1 MPGET
6 RLRSVLRTSV
16 HLSQPPRHRHKTACL
31 RGAGIL
37 AGHQAVI
44 ERAVP
49 VVAGGRRA
57 SAGIAGASST
67 VIAGGGQSG
76 GGSSAGVAPRKRLRI
91 KHKILL
97 AFQIRFWQTDHICRS
112 SGSTVAESLHRKT
125 SPFCATS
132 LPNTPA

>member
-6 RLRSVLRTSV
+6 RLRSILRV
-16 HLSQPPRHRHKTACL
+16 PIHLSQPPRHRHKAACL
-31 RGAGIL
+31 RWAGIL

-44 ERAVP
+44 ERAFP
-49 VVAGGRRA
+49 LVADGRRA
-57 SAGIAGASST
+57 SAGITGASST

-76 GGSSAGVAPRKRLRI
+76 GGSSAGVAPREQLRI

-97 AFQIRFWQTDHICRS
+97 AFQIRFWQTDRICRS
-112 SGSTVAESLHRKT
+112 SGNTVDESLHRKT